1 MDESLAL
8 RSLRD
13 QPFQLLAALEQ
24 RGRAASGVPEQ
35 QAAREWVGVALRV
48 AGELLL
54 VAREETREVLGVPSQ
69 LTRVPGARAWLRGLA
84 NVHGALL
91 PVIDLQHYFGG
102 GVTPLTRSSRV
113 LVVNHREVPAG
124 LLVDEVLG
132 FRHYADS
139 EFGAPVP
146 AMQLRCERYLAGAFA
161 RGLDSL
167 PVLSLRLLVENP
179 EFLDAAV

>member
-91 PVIDLQHYFGG
+91 PVID
-102 GVTPLTRSSRV
+102 
-113 LVVNHREVPAG
+113 
-124 LLVDEVLG
+124 
-132 FRHYADS
+132 
-139 EFGAPVP
+139 
-146 AMQLRCERYLAGAFA
+146 
-161 RGLDSL
+161 
-167 PVLSLRLLVENP
+167 
-179 EFLDAAV
+179 